1 MTMTIAIEIYSRSV
15 MDALNELLHRGQDM
29 RPVMD
34 AIGQRMEERV
44 SARFETKTDPN
55 GHPWAPWKPATAKSY
70 PKDGNGTLLDRH
82 SKMLDSLNHRADA
95 NSVTI
100 GFGAVSGSGAGVYSY
115 PSAHEFGTRKMVRRG
130 MLFGDPEAHTLGTDD
145 EASVLDLIH
154 GYFAQAT

>member
-1 MTMTIAIEIYSRSV
+1 MENDMTMTIAIEIDSRSV

-82 SKMLDSLNHRADA
+82 SDMLNSLNHHADA
-95 NSVTI
+95 NSVTV
-100 GFGAVSGSGAGVYSY
+100 GFGVLYAGY
-115 PSAHEFGTRKMVRRG
+115 HEFGTRKMVRRG

>member
-34 AIGQRMEERV
+34 AIGLRMVERV
-44 SARFETKTDPN
+44 QGRFETETDPN
-55 GHPWAPWKPATAKSY
+55 GHAWSPWKPSTVKGY
-70 PKDGNGTLLDRH
+70 PKDGNGTLLDRYGD
-82 SKMLDSLNHRADA
+82 MLNSLNHHADA
-95 NSVTI
+95 NSVTV
-100 GFGAVSGSGAGVYSY
+100 GFGVLYAGY
-115 PSAHEFGTRKMVRRG
+115 HEFGTRKMVRRG